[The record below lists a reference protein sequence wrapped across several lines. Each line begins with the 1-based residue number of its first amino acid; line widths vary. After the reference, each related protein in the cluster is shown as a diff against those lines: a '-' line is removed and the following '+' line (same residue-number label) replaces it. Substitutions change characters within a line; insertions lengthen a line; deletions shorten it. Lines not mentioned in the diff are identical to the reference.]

1 MSIHVKVA
9 TGVFITGAIALSGYW
24 FWNEK
29 KVENAFFQT
38 SDAAGA
44 KDKIRIAVDSW
55 VGYYPLCSALLKRRL
70 REVGYSLEC
79 VDDGANYPERMQALE
94 RGEFDF
100 VVATVDSYMA
110 TGAVARFPGV
120 MVAVIDE
127 SKGGDAL
134 IARKDKLASLDDL
147 KTGSPKIALTPNSPS
162 DYLAK
167 SLSVHFDIP
176 TLAKGKSWRK
186 EVSGSA
192 DALKALRNG
201 DVDAAVLWEPDV
213 SRALSDDK
221 FHRLIGTEKTQRLI
235 VDVLLAQRDRSI
247 EQPEKM
253 KIFLQQYFRVL
264 KQYRDDSAS
273 FEAELVSF
281 TGLSATE
288 VSAMVKGVKWASL
301 ADNAEVWLAH
311 TSEVSSQ
318 EALIGAI
325 ESVIT
330 VLKDYGDLSAN
341 PLPESDAYRLVN
353 SSFVHE
359 LYRQS
364 GANVFNGA
372 TKSAQSKDEYAQ
384 LTDAQWMTLRE
395 VGTLKM
401 RAISFSSGSDM
412 LTIEDKEQLD
422 DIAENL
428 AHYPNFRIEVRG
440 HSALRGDAEENRL
453 LSQSRAESVTRYLEL
468 THNIPTPRMRAVGL
482 GGTKPIARQNN
493 ESDRAYNYRLPR
505 VELVLLGAEL

>member
-9 TGVFITGAIALSGYW
+9 AGAFIVGAIAIAGYW

-55 VGYYPLCSALLKRRL
+55 VGYYPLCSALLKRRM
-70 REVGYSLEC
+70 REVGYALEC
-79 VDDGANYPERMQALE
+79 VDDGAAYADRMRALE

-100 VVATVDSYMA
+100 VVATVDSYMV
-110 TGAVARFPGV
+110 TGAMSRFPGV
-120 MVAVIDE
+120 VVAVIDE

-134 IARKDKLASLDDL
+134 VARKNTFSSLDDL
-147 KTGSPKIALTPNSPS
+147 KSANPKIALTPDSPS

-176 TLAKGKSWRK
+176 SLAKGKPWRK
-186 EVSGSA
+186 EVSGSS
-192 DALKALRNG
+192 DALRALRDG
-201 DVDAAVLWEPDV
+201 QVDAAVLWEPDV

-235 VDVLLAQRDRSI
+235 VDVLLAQRDISI
-247 EQPEKM
+247 KQPEK
-253 KIFLQQYFRVL
+253 IAVFLQQYFRVL
-264 KQYRDDSAS
+264 KQYRDDAAS

-281 TGLSATE
+281 TGLNAAE

-301 ADNAEVWLAH
+301 ADNAEIWLAH
-311 TSEVSSQ
+311 TSGVSSQ
-318 EALIGAI
+318 EALISTI
-325 ESVIT
+325 ESVLT
-330 VLKDYGDLSAN
+330 VLKDYGDLTAN
-341 PLPESDAYRLVN
+341 PLPDGDAYRLIN
-353 SSFVHE
+353 SSFVHKI
-359 LYRQS
+359 YRHS
-364 GANVFNGA
+364 GVNVFNGVN
-372 TKSAQSKDEYAQ
+372 KSAPAKDDYAV
-384 LTDAQWMTLRE
+384 LTDAQWTALRE

-412 LTIEDKEQLD
+412 LTLEDKEQLD
-422 DIAENL
+422 EIAENIS
-428 AHYPNFRIEVRG
+428 HYPNFRIEVRG
-440 HSALRGDAEENRL
+440 HSGLRGDAEENRL

-468 THNIPTPRMRAVGL
+468 THSIPASRMRAVGFGATRPL
-482 GGTKPIARQNN
+482 VRQEN